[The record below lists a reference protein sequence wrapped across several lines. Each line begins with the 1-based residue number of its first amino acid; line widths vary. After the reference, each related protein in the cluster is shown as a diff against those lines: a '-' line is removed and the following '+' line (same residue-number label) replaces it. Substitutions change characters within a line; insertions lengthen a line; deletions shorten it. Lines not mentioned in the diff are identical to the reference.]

1 MKYTVLLAAV
11 FVGLAA
17 AQGTS
22 SASAPAPTP
31 SVSACVLD
39 CITQA
44 VLDYT
49 QCVCTNQDFQAAIG
63 ECLGNDCTGQQQQE
77 AIDLRAQVCD
87 GISGSAT
94 PTLTGST
101 SGTPVT
107 GSATA
112 PVLSSPSASPTS
124 LSSVSRL
131 SSSSRVSSFASSASS
146 VVNSITSGV
155 ASATGSPNAAIG
167 VPSFDFA
174 AAGLWTG
181 IALGGM
187 AVAQLAL

>member
-1 MKYTVLLAAV
+1 MKYTVLFAAV
-11 FVGLAA
+11 FASLAA
-17 AQGTS
+17 AQGTNT
-22 SASAPAPTP
+22 ASAPAPTP
-31 SVSACVLD
+31 SLSACVLD

-44 VLDYT
+44 AASDT

-63 ECLGNDCTGQQQQE
+63 GCLGNNCTSQQQQE

-87 GISGSAT
+87 GISGSAS

-112 PVLSSPSASPTS
+112 PVSSSPSASPTS
-124 LSSVSRL
+124 LSSVSRF

-146 VVNSITSGV
+146 VANSITSSV

-181 IALGGM
+181 IALGGV
-187 AVAQLAL
+187 AVAQFAL